1 MIHKLESH
9 QTVNATIEDV
19 WDFFSNPGNLN
30 LITPPS
36 LHFQILSGDEVPIY
50 NDQIIRYRI
59 KILPLLRIHWVTE
72 IKDIVPLST
81 FTDQQIQGPY
91 KLWIHHH
98 QFIPTD
104 NGVNIIDTVQYRI
117 GFSILG
123 EILHLLWIKHQLAY
137 IFRYRRNKIEQFI
150 SRSSPF

>member
-1 MIHKLESH
+1 MIHKLIFH

-19 WDFFSNPGNLN
+19 WDFFSNPRNLN

-50 NDQIIRYRI
+50 NGQIICYRI
-59 KILPLLRIHWVTE
+59 RISPFLHVNWVTE
-72 IKDIVPLST
+72 IKGIVSLST
-81 FTDQQIQGPY
+81 FTDEQIKGPY

-98 QFIPTD
+98 QFIPTA
-104 NGVNIIDTVQYRI
+104 NGVDIIDTVQYRI

-123 EILHLLWIKHQLAY
+123 ESLHSLWIKRRLSY
-137 IFRYRRNKIEQFI
+137 IFRYRRERIKSFFT
-150 SRSSPF
+150 SK